1 MKVLTWVAAAVVAA
15 ALCGSS
21 AILFAQ
27 DAKPAAAQEK
37 KMKKEK
43 VKVVKLTKPW
53 NQIAS
58 LSDEQKAKINE
69 IHKKAVEDRQAIDKR
84 EHEEA
89 MAVLT
94 EEQRTE
100 LAKMKEDEEVARKA
114 KKGAGAKK
122 SEEKA
127 S

>member
-21 AILFAQ
+21 AVLFAQ

-43 VKVVKLTKPW
+43 AVRLTKPW